1 MTFDQLEMLEAV
13 ILHGNYRA
21 ASEYL
26 HKSQPSLSVGIKN
39 LEEEFGLTLFDRS
52 EYRSQLTDQ
61 GKVFYQWAKQ
71 TLESF
76 RSLSVVGKEMGKKM
90 VEPTINVVLDPLVEF
105 ESIQAVFE
113 TCLGAKSA
121 TELRIRSE
129 ILGRGLELVKAKEAT
144 FAIGVVAKAHPEI
157 ESFPFKKIDL
167 IPVATKKIA
176 ENYKNFPQI
185 VVSSPD
191 SMGELSKGMKCYVSD
206 HSMKTKLILNGF
218 GWGRLAKHEI
228 EKEFK
233 AKKLVPVKDSLVRSV
248 HIELFIMRNTTV
260 PMGPLSKNIWAQLRK

>member
-21 ASEYL
+21 ASEHL

-39 LEEEFGLTLFDRS
+39 LEEEFGITLFDRS

-61 GKVFYQWAKQ
+61 GKVFYQWAREC
-71 TLESF
+71 LESF
-76 RSLSVVGKEMGKKM
+76 RSLSVVGKEMGNKL
-90 VEPTINVVLDPLVEF
+90 VEPAINVILDPLIEF
-105 ESIQAVFE
+105 ENIQEIFT
-113 TCLGAKSA
+113 TCLGPKSA

-129 ILGRGLELVKAKEAT
+129 ILGKGMELVKDKEAT
-144 FAIGVVAKAHPEI
+144 FAIGIMPKTHSSI

-167 IPVATKKIA
+167 IPVATKKVA

-191 SMGELSKGMKCYVSD
+191 SMGELSKGPKCYVSD
-206 HSMKTKLILNGF
+206 HSMKTKLIVGGF
-218 GWGRLAKHEI
+218 GWGRLAKHE
-228 EKEFK
+228 
-233 AKKLVPVKDSLVRSV
+233 AKKLVAIKDSLVKPV
-248 HIELFIMRNTTV
+248 HIDLYVMRNIAV
-260 PMGPLSKNIWAQLRK
+260 PMGPLSKTIWAGLKGRKSI